1 MQRFIPAAGLAL
13 GLSTATA
20 ALALDGCPLPSPAP
34 PPPVAGAAGAPQ
46 GGFGGEAGAQPAP
59 AGAGGAAGQGGAG
72 GAAIDP
78 PLCPLAPSPVIDPP
92 LEALKAKLPPALA
105 QLGPAYGSA
114 ASWLAYRE
122 AFGSQTT
129 LALVPPAAPFWTP
142 AKVGDVRAK
151 IGGGNVAVPADGCA
165 TCGLKSP
172 CTPAEPPRVL
182 GIAVDAPALPAA
194 ARAKAKR

>member
-20 ALALDGCPLPSPAP
+20 ALALDGCPLPSPLP

-46 GGFGGEAGAQPAP
+46 GGAGGEAGAQPMP
-59 AGAGGAAGQGGAG
+59 AGAGGGSGQGGAG
-72 GAAIDP
+72 GGFDP
-78 PLCPLAPSPVIDPP
+78 PLCPLAPSPVIDPS
-92 LEALKAKLPPALA
+92 LETLKAKLPPALA

-129 LALVPPAAPFWTP
+129 LALVPPQTAFWTP
-142 AKVGDVRAK
+142 AKVGEVRAK
-151 IGGGNVAVPADGCA
+151 IGGGNVAVPTPGCA
-165 TCGLKSP
+165 TCGLKNP
-172 CTPAEPPRVL
+172 CTPPEPPRVL

-194 ARAKAKR
+194 ARAKGKR